1 MGTEVITIGEVAKLL
16 HLHTMTVYRL
26 AKEGK
31 LPGFKVG
38 GRWRF
43 QRDVLEQWMVDRA
56 QVSRMEAENR
66 RLNIKTRAAMN
77 DKAKILL
84 VDDEPDVVQTV
95 GTRLR
100 AAGYQVA
107 VAYDGQQALDE
118 VNRQRPDMI
127 LLDVMLPKLDGYK
140 ACRLLKFDER
150 YKQIPIL
157 IFTER
162 ANTEDVRLATEC
174 GADAHLNKPFEL
186 DILLGMLEKLIST
199 SGKVKPS

>member
-1 MGTEVITIGEVAKLL
+1 
-16 HLHTMTVYRL
+16 
-26 AKEGK
+26 
-31 LPGFKVG
+31 
-38 GRWRF
+38 
-43 QRDVLEQWMVDRA
+43 
-56 QVSRMEAENR
+56 
-66 RLNIKTRAAMN
+66 MN